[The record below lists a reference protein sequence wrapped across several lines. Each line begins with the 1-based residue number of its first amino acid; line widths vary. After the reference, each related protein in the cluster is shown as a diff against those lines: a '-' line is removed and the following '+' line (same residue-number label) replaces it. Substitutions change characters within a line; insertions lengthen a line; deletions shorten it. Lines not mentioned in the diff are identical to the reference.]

1 MKGFANEHKA
11 TLSHPS
17 STNLHFSLLPSIH
30 LIYTQC
36 NKLSINRQINHG
48 TSAYH
53 KRPTHLVVISLF
65 CQNVKIVQ
73 RHKHWETDSG
83 QPCSEIVVGESD
95 FSRFA
100 SLPARSCQLLVR
112 GILEIQIWSRQ
123 CCEWVGGRRW
133 ESTRV
138 LLLLIRARFHLASS
152 SLASWSELGGD
163 WRDDDEHY
171 AGRRLHNFEE
181 HPNIFVP

>member
-11 TLSHPS
+11 TLTYPS
-17 STNLHFSLLPSIH
+17 PTNLHFSLLPSIH

-53 KRPTHLVVISLF
+53 KKPTDPIAISLF
-65 CQNVKIVQ
+65 CQDVKIVQ
-73 RHKHWETDSG
+73 KHKHWETDSG
-83 QPCSEIVVGESD
+83 QPCSEIIVGESD

-100 SLPARSCQLLVR
+100 SLLARSCQLLVR
-112 GILEIQIWSRQ
+112 GIVEIQIWSRQ
-123 CCEWVGGRRW
+123 CCEWGGGRGW
-133 ESTRV
+133 ESTRLIV
-138 LLLLIRARFHLASS
+138 LLIRARLHLPSS

-163 WRDDDEHY
+163 WGDDDEDC
-171 AGRRLHNFEE
+171 AGGR
-181 HPNIFVP
+181 